1 MAHRGSGHGVV
12 TYDRIAARMRR
23 AVAEG
28 GIVRTALVI
37 IVVRTAKSLLATQHV
52 YKSLLEDL
60 PGRRA

>member
-1 MAHRGSGHGVV
+1 M

-37 IVVRTAKSLLATQHV
+37 IVVRTAKSLLATQYV